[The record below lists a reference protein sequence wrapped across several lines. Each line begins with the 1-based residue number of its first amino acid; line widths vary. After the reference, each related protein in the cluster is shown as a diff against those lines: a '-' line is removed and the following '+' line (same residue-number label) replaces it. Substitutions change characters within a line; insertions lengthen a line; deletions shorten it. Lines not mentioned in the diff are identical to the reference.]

1 MSADTTRAPINQSVE
16 RAARLLSLFSVD
28 EPELSLAE
36 LQARLGTSKATAHRY
51 ATALRRAGLLRVSS
65 GGYTLGP
72 RVVELAATA
81 LAGLRIVKVAG
92 PYLERLVSELNETA
106 VLSVWDGEAPVV
118 VRVDDNTDRLVR
130 INVRTGSRL
139 PLDSAQG
146 KIFRAHLGA
155 PHDDEAVAVREAGV
169 AFNARTVEGIAA
181 LAAPVFQGDEV
192 VATMALVGTTA
203 SIAPDLDS
211 GVATRLRELADALSA
226 ELGFLP
232 AERRNGGHG
241 GER

>member
-1 MSADTTRAPINQSVE
+1 MEERAPVNQSVE
-16 RAARLLSLFSVD
+16 RAARLLSLFSVE

-36 LQARLGTSKATAHRY
+36 LTARLETSKATAHRY
-51 ATALRRAGLLRVSS
+51 ATALRRAGLLRLSA

-72 RVVELAATA
+72 RIVELAATA

-92 PYLERLVSELNETA
+92 PYLERLVSEVNETA
-106 VLSVWDGEAPVV
+106 VLSIWDGEAPVV

-146 KIFRAHLGA
+146 KVFRAFLGE
-155 PHDDEAVAVREAGV
+155 DGVELDAVRRDGV
-169 AFNARTVEGIAA
+169 AFTARVVEGIAA
-181 LAAPVFQGDEV
+181 LGAPIFQGNEI

-203 SIAPDLDS
+203 AIPAEPRSD
-211 GVATRLRELADALSA
+211 VATRLRESAAALTA
-226 ELGFLP
+226 ELGFVER
-232 AERRNGGHG
+232 ERRIA
-241 GER
+241 

>member
-1 MSADTTRAPINQSVE
+1 MSTETRAPVNQSVE
-16 RAARLLSLFSVD
+16 RAARLLSLFSVE
-28 EPELSLAE
+28 EPELTLAE

-51 ATALRRAGLLRVSS
+51 ATALRRAGLLRVSG

-81 LAGLRIVKVAG
+81 LAGLRIVKIAG
-92 PYLERLVSELNETA
+92 PYLERLVAELNETA
-106 VLSVWDGEAPVV
+106 VLSVWDGDAPVV

-130 INVRTGSRL
+130 INVRTGARL

-155 PHDDEAVAVREAGV
+155 PADEEAIALREAGI

-232 AERRNGGHG
+232 TERRNG
-241 GER
+241 